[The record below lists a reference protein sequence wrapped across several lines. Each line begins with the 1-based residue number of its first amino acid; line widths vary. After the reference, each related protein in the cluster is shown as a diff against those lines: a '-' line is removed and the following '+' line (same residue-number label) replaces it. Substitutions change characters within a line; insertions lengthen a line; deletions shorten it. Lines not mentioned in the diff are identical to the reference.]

1 MLTQKMASAEI
12 NQMIFDNQKL
22 VHFAINKYIPTL
34 TGDDDIFQAGL
45 IGLWKACSAYDASKG
60 GFSTFAV
67 HCIINEIRMEL
78 RNRARQ
84 QKFADTLSL
93 DAPLYFDEESGKDI
107 ALACFIPD
115 TENGYVG
122 IDYDLSCLKNKLSD
136 RDIDVL
142 KLHIRGYSATEIG
155 KVFGL
160 TRSWAS
166 ATIKKAQTVARRKF
180 CYT

>member
-1 MLTQKMASAEI
+1 MQGNKNLQILFRWMLRFILTRNPARISRLPAL
-12 NQMIFDNQKL
+12 FR
-22 VHFAINKYIPTL
+22 TL
-34 TGDDDIFQAGL
+34 KTD
-45 IGLWKACSAYDASKG
+45 
-60 GFSTFAV
+60 
-67 HCIINEIRMEL
+67 
-78 RNRARQ
+78 
-84 QKFADTLSL
+84 
-93 DAPLYFDEESGKDI
+93 
-107 ALACFIPD
+107 
-115 TENGYVG
+115 VG
-122 IDYDLSCLKNKLSD
+122 IDYDLSCLKNRLSA